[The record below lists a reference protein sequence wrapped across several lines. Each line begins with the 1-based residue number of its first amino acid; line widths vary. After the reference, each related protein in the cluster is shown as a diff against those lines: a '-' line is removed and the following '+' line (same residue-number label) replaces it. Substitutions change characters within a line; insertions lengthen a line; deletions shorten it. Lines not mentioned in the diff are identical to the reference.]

1 MSVTTVFLDLYHTL
15 AHFYPPRE
23 QRAASALAGLG
34 FQLPLVDLQRAYLV
48 ADVYYTQANQ
58 ERPLNLMAPE
68 EKARVY
74 VRFHEILLKEVGLGH
89 VVQLAPQFQ
98 QGYSD
103 IEREFQ
109 LFSDVEPALAQ
120 LKSEGYRLGLITNI
134 DSDPAEYLG
143 QTGLNGYLDLVVAS
157 CLVGYDKPDPRIFHY
172 ALDAAGAAA
181 NEAVHVGD
189 LLCSDVAGA
198 QAAGIK
204 AVLLDRYDL
213 QVGLHPYRITSLDQL
228 PALLRD
234 GLS

>member
-1 MSVTTVFLDLYHTL
+1 MSITTVFLDLYQTL

-34 FQLPLVDLQRAYLV
+34 FQVPLVELQRAYLV

-58 ERPLNLMAPE
+58 ERPVNLMSAE
-68 EKARVY
+68 EKTRVN
-74 VRFHEILLKEVGLGH
+74 VRFHEILLRQVGLGH
-89 VVQLAPQFQ
+89 VVHLAARFQ

-103 IEREFQ
+103 IERKFQ
-109 LFSDVEPALAQ
+109 LFSDVVPALAQ
-120 LKSEGYRLGLITNI
+120 LKGEGYRLGLITNI

-143 QTGLNGYLDLVVAS
+143 RTGLNEYLDLVVAS

-172 ALDAAGAAA
+172 ALNAAGAAA
-181 NEAVHVGD
+181 QEAVHVGD

-198 QAAGIK
+198 HAAGIR

-213 QVGLHPYRITSLDQL
+213 QEGLHPYRITGLDQL
-228 PALLRD
+228 PALLRNE
-234 GLS
+234 LP